1 MVRGYHG
8 RGVLKYTSPFLKTK
22 TMKAL
27 VINPNEKTATI
38 TEIDG
43 GKDNILQSL
52 YKTIG
57 CQYVDRVVLTDRHDL
72 WVDDEGL
79 YAQDSKSFMIG
90 DTIIKGIG
98 VVLGYTKGGR
108 SVAFNPS
115 LPLPKIRFEK

>member
-1 MVRGYHG
+1 
-8 RGVLKYTSPFLKTK
+8 
-22 TMKAL
+22 MKAL

-38 TEIDG
+38 TDING
-43 GKDNILQSL
+43 GEDNILQSL
-52 YKTIG
+52 YDTIG

-79 YAQDSKSFMIG
+79 YNTESKSFMIG

-98 VVLGYTKGGR
+98 VVLGYTKTGR

>member
-1 MVRGYHG
+1 
-8 RGVLKYTSPFLKTK
+8 
-22 TMKAL
+22 MKAL
-27 VINPNEKTATI
+27 VINPNTKTATI

-57 CQYVDRVVLTDRHDL
+57 CRYVDRVVLSDRHDL

-79 YAQDSKSFMIG
+79 YDPDSKSFMIG

-98 VVLGYTKGGR
+98 VVLGYTKTGR
-108 SVAFNPS
+108 STAFNPS
-115 LPLPKIRFEK
+115 LPIPKIRFEK